1 MAETTAQRRKAP
13 ERRRRDILDAASRLF
28 WERGFDAT
36 TVQHIAAAAG
46 VAAGTVYLYFPSK
59 EHVLLAMHDD
69 FHAAMQQNIA
79 DVASVFLEDVETY
92 DFGAGI
98 DAMVDAVVGFV
109 LERQEE
115 TSVICRYLPR
125 VHDDTL
131 HDVDDTALMVGAA
144 IRAAMDAGRV
154 HVSDPEMAGRIFT
167 AALREPLIH
176 AVVEGRIDDLPR
188 LAAQAKEL
196 FRKALTPAAGE

>member
-1 MAETTAQRRKAP
+1 MADTTAQRRRAP

-69 FHAAMQQNIA
+69 FHSAMQQHMA
-79 DVASVFLEDVETY
+79 DLASGILDDVENY
-92 DFGAGI
+92 GFGVGI
-98 DAMVDAVVGFV
+98 DALVDAVVDFV

-131 HDVDDTALMVGAA
+131 HDVDDMASMVGAA
-144 IRAAMDAGRV
+144 IRVAMDAGRI

-196 FRKALTPAAGE
+196 FRKALLPTTA